1 MGNSI
6 SSPAIEHRDM
16 ALQVLTYCDITDMMQ
31 LKRKCISMDSNLVV
45 DIAVAQ
51 KCPVSKVFM
60 SNDELYAAVS
70 LFNEIHYQ
78 HKFHKKYHG
87 VKGRLL
93 LRKAAEFIAVKYGW
107 NISLWD
113 VSHITSFRCLFC
125 DCHDFNLPIGNW
137 DTSSVISME
146 GCFAGAC
153 SFNQDISGWNVSS
166 VMDMSYMFYDTSYNK
181 FLGRWNVANVTKFC
195 GMFQNCEPFC
205 EDPWLRH
212 DLVTNW
218 RHRQDADAE
227 EMFSPNPAVQIYEFI
242 RPRNIGTIIREH
254 LSLNQHTDTGFPV
267 EFLAFFHHSDSDSDS
282 DSGID

>member
-16 ALQVLTYCDITDMMQ
+16 ALQVLTYCDVTDMMQ

-70 LFNEIHYQ
+70 LLNEIHYQ
-78 HKFHKKYHG
+78 HEFHQKYHG
-87 VKGRLL
+87 AEGRLL

-125 DCHDFNLPIGNW
+125 DCHDFNLPKS
-137 DTSSVISME
+137 T
-146 GCFAGAC
+146 
-153 SFNQDISGWNVSS
+153 
-166 VMDMSYMFYDTSYNK
+166 
-181 FLGRWNVANVTKFC
+181 
-195 GMFQNCEPFC
+195 
-205 EDPWLRH
+205 
-212 DLVTNW
+212 
-218 RHRQDADAE
+218 
-227 EMFSPNPAVQIYEFI
+227 
-242 RPRNIGTIIREH
+242 
-254 LSLNQHTDTGFPV
+254 LSLNLSFSTLKKELTTG
-267 EFLAFFHHSDSDSDS
+267 LKIQSIGKKFFSIKDGS
-282 DSGID
+282 